1 MPRAPAVIGNLAESA
16 MGRPAQLL
24 DASEPAPGFLELELH
39 AEPPPGS
46 WHPGHEIQI
55 RATPTQGR
63 RYTVRAVGVTDSGS
77 ERITVLAATEA
88 DGPGTMWM
96 RRLRVGSR
104 ATLLAGRHRPLREH
118 GSRRLYLGDGCA
130 LGTLDAYAQGG
141 NAPMVTVEVPA
152 EAVGPLTDRWPQYRF
167 LPATGAPGDA
177 LQTWLEQAVGDD
189 EVSNLDGAVL
199 LGHAQSIQRQRRLLT
214 DSLHLPRQAITTKPY
229 WATGRAGL

>member
-1 MPRAPAVIGNLAESA
+1 MPRAPAVIGNLVESA

-24 DASEPAPGFLELELH
+24 DAREPAPGFLELELH
-39 AEPPPGS
+39 AEPPPGG

-77 ERITVLAATEA
+77 ERITVLAATDA

-104 ATLLAGRHRPLREH
+104 TTVLAGRHRPLREH
-118 GSRRLYLGDGCA
+118 GSRRLYLGDGSA
-130 LGTLDAYAQGG
+130 LGTLDACARDG
-141 NAPMVTVEVPA
+141 NASIVAVEVPA
-152 EAVGPLTDRWPQYRF
+152 EAVGPLTDRWPRYRF
-167 LPATGAPGDA
+167 LSATGAPGDA
-177 LQTWLEQAVGDD
+177 LQTWLEQAVGDG
-189 EVSNLDGAVL
+189 EVETLDGAVL
-199 LGHAQSIQRQRRLLT
+199 LGHAQSIQRQRRVLT